1 MTAFIVNFEA
11 HLGQGTDAED
21 LYSYLSLISEASGME
36 GKDLNFSVLLTFF
49 FYCYLGSNARGRFEP
64 SGTNVQIFISRS

>member
-11 HLGQGTDAED
+11 DLGQGTDA
-21 LYSYLSLISEASGME
+21 YLSLISEASGME
-36 GKDLNFSVLLTFF
+36 DKDLNFSVLLTFF

>member
-11 HLGQGTDAED
+11 DLGQGTDAED

-36 GKDLNFSVLLTFF
+36 DKDLNFSVLL
-49 FYCYLGSNARGRFEP
+49 
-64 SGTNVQIFISRS
+64 IFAFTVT